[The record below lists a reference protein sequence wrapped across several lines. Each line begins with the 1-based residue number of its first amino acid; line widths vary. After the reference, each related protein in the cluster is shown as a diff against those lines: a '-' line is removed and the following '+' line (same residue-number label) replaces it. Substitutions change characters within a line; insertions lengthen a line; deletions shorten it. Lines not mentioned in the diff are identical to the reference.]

1 MFNLGEFSMKKT
13 LVAIAALAAISAF
26 AQSTVTLSGGL
37 GMGYQ
42 QKPNDVKDK
51 GFGITDYTIRLSG
64 SEDLGGGLKAN
75 FTMELSDAASSAVNK
90 LCQINPGQAN
100 AGVVTQAPTTG
111 LCAAGSTLINTRA
124 FNNGQFRSTVGRDT
138 TRMSLSGGFGEIGLR
153 NTRSTD
159 LITQAFVAPAS
170 LPDGIYD
177 SAVIARAPVDGFGY
191 SSPSFGGFRFGID
204 YAESSNDGNITPVNK
219 TVTLG
224 GSYSNG
230 PLMIAA
236 AHKST
241 SGLVAGVKKTNLEL
255 VGTYNFGFATV
266 GLGFDGKR
274 ANTVTD
280 KNAFALGIAA
290 PFGPVTVGVNYAKRD
305 TAKVVEAVAKYDLSK
320 RTSINASFGKQSNAA
335 KTDDPNSQYRIK
347 VQHNF

>member
-13 LVAIAALAAISAF
+13 LVAIAALAAVSAF

-37 GMGYQ
+37 GMGFQ
-42 QKPNDVKDK
+42 QKPNAVKDK
-51 GFGITDYTIRLSG
+51 GFGVTDYTIRLSG

-90 LCQINPGQAN
+90 LCQDAAN
-100 AGVVTQAPTTG
+100 VVTQAPSSG
-111 LCAAGSTLINTRA
+111 VCAAGSTLINTRA
-124 FNNGQFRSTVGRDT
+124 FNNGQYRSTVGRDN
-138 TRMSLSGGFGEIGLR
+138 TRMSLSGGFGEIALR

-170 LPDGIYD
+170 LNDGFYD
-177 SAVIARAPVDGFGY
+177 GSVISRVAGDGFGY
-191 SSPSFGGFRFGID
+191 SSPNFGGFRFGID
-204 YAESSNDGNITPVNK
+204 YFESSTDGNITPVNK

-230 PLMIAA
+230 PLLIAA

-241 SGLVAGVKKTNLEL
+241 SGLPAGVKKTNLEL
-255 VGTYNFGFATV
+255 LATYNLGFATV

-274 ANTVTD
+274 AGLAAD

-305 TAKVVEAVAKYDLSK
+305 TAKIVEAVAKYDLSK

>member
-13 LVAIAALAAISAF
+13 LVAIAALAAVSAF

-42 QKPNDVKDK
+42 AKPNANKDR

-75 FTMELSDAASSAVNK
+75 FTMELSDAASNAVNR
-90 LCQINPGQAN
+90 LCQTA
-100 AGVVTQAPTTG
+100 AGVVTAAPVTSNGVTAG
-111 LCAAGSTLINTRA
+111 GTCAAGSTAINMGG
-124 FNNGQFRSTVGRDT
+124 NNGQYRSFVGRDT

-159 LITQAFVAPAS
+159 LITQSLVAPVS
-170 LPDGIYD
+170 LDEQNYD
-177 SAVIARAPVDGFGY
+177 SGIISRVPGDGFGY

-204 YAESSNDGNITPVNK
+204 YFESSTDGNITPVNK

-241 SGLVAGVKKTNLEL
+241 SGLAAGVKKTNLEL
-255 VGTYNFGFATV
+255 VGTYNFGVAIV

-274 ANTVTD
+274 AGLAAD
-280 KNAFALGIAA
+280 KNALGLGIAV
-290 PFGPVTVGVNYAKRD
+290 PFGPVTAGVNYMKRGVN
-305 TAKVVEAVAKYDLSK
+305 KQSEAVVKYDFSK
-320 RTSINASFGKQSNAA
+320 RTSLVTSFGKQTNDA
-335 KTDDPNSQYRIK
+335 NSQYRIK